1 MTAFSL
7 APYPSL
13 AGRPRSQ
20 LYFGLHPQGFAVSSA
35 SRATSALRHHRFD
48 AVRSRF
54 CARARALALHPL
66 GNVCVSS
73 GGGTFHTGLNRPAA
87 AALPL
92 SLMLC
97 APGRFI
103 TPSLGQIFIPGHANT
118 WIEWPEIREIITTGW
133 QRRRATEPAPPTS
146 CCRSM
151 RSFISS
157 SEMTAS

>member
-35 SRATSALRHHRFD
+35 SRATSALQHHSFN

-92 SLMLC
+92 SLALC

-103 TPSLGQIFIPGHANT
+103 TPSLGQIFGSSLSYVGRLNCNFPSL
-118 WIEWPEIREIITTGW
+118 RYII
-133 QRRRATEPAPPTS
+133 
-146 CCRSM
+146 SM
-151 RSFISS
+151 RFFVVLKPL
-157 SEMTAS
+157 ALLFAD